1 MATPFS
7 AGGGGPRRG
16 PLRRA
21 ASALL
26 APLRVLGV
34 VRSTG
39 GQVKQLLE
47 EACEIDVATGGAS
60 ADCAND
66 GAVRL
71 AARELGGL
79 LRAALTGKADARGAG
94 AGGAEGAGGEGARM
108 EAGWESRGSTSAF
121 RRTLEV
127 WRFSLGAVFKVLK
140 ANKVRAGG
148 RARCVGA
155 RVRVLCRRACVCC
168 DVTGACRVSVPCTR
182 RRAVCAGIVA
192 EEGSVGCLPAG
203 ALMCARA
210 LHSSFAKH
218 FTNQT
223 KPGWILRRL
232 STRAGGQEALLRRRL
247 GRGAAARGQG
257 GGRVA

>member
-1 MATPFS
+1 
-7 AGGGGPRRG
+7 
-16 PLRRA
+16 
-21 ASALL
+21 
-26 APLRVLGV
+26 
-34 VRSTG
+34 
-39 GQVKQLLE
+39 
-47 EACEIDVATGGAS
+47 
-60 ADCAND
+60 
-66 GAVRL
+66 
-71 AARELGGL
+71 
-79 LRAALTGKADARGAG
+79 
-94 AGGAEGAGGEGARM
+94 M

-257 GGRVA
+257 GGRVAQDGCGRLRARRLAYARPNFHQARTGEGEGGRRGRGRAKHRHGWMGREAGRGSGAGHESGSGCGGG